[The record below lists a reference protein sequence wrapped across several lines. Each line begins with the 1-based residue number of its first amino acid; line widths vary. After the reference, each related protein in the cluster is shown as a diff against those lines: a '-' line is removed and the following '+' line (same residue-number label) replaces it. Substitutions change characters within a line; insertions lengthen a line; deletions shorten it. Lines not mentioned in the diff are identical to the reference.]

1 MFGLEGCGYALLM
14 SGHWVH
20 QEKKTFSE
28 FDLKSR
34 GHLKMKS
41 LLLSIC
47 SDLLYLLD
55 KKCFKTTPPK
65 KHNCFEILNPL
76 KEGSALW
83 AAHLHRSM
91 KREEWTEMW
100 CEQRVVWHECRHT
113 PSLAFCHTFSAIIGY
128 NIKGVLLI
136 SMHLL
141 ELPLLV
147 SCCQK
152 PAET

>member
-1 MFGLEGCGYALLM
+1 MASCDFWRLVLRVAVMHCLRQVIGCT
-14 SGHWVH
+14 
-20 QEKKTFSE
+20 KKRNFFSE

-47 SDLLYLLD
+47 FDLLYLLD
-55 KKCFKTTPPK
+55 KKCFKTPP
-65 KHNCFEILNPL
+65 NCFEIVSPL
-76 KEGSALW
+76 KEGS
-83 AAHLHRSM
+83 AHLHRSM
-91 KREEWTEMW
+91 KREEWREMW
-100 CEQRVVWHECRHT
+100 SEQRVVWHEGRHT
-113 PSLAFCHTFSAIIGY
+113 PSLAFCHSFSAIIGY
-128 NIKGVLLI
+128 NIKGVLRI